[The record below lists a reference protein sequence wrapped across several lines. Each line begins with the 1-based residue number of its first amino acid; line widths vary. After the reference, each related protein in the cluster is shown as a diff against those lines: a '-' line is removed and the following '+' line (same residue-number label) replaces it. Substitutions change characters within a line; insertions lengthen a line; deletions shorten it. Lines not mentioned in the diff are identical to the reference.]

1 MGFRF
6 RKSFKIAPGIKLNL
20 GKKSAGISVGGKYG
34 GLSFNSKSGARARAT
49 AYGTGLSY
57 STKIGGKKKVSKKTN
72 NGTGGGCL
80 LTCLK
85 GMGILCLISLLLV
98 FGWIAGLVWL
108 IFFRKK
114 LNDEPEKQK
123 KQTII
128 VSVLSVI
135 SFVFLIYSL
144 LSDHSSTI
152 EEIPDSST
160 AIEESAPIVS
170 TEETDIISEESTT
183 MITESEPTETSV
195 ATTAPSQET
204 TPENTPGS
212 TVEST
217 PTITP
222 TEAPTPSPTSV
233 AEVSDQPTSRPT
245 VVESTESEQIN
256 SGDSTIMV
264 WIDDTA
270 KRYHKSNGCG
280 MNNAYQVT
288 LDEAKAKGKTA
299 CGRCYGK

>member
-57 STKIGGKKKVSKKTN
+57 STKIGGKRKVSKKTN
-72 NGTGGGCL
+72 TGTGGGCL

-85 GMGILCLISLLLV
+85 GMGILCLISFLLV

-114 LNDEPEKQK
+114 LNSEPEKQK

-128 VSVLSVI
+128 VSVLSAL
-135 SFVFLIYSL
+135 SFIFLVYSL
-144 LSDHSSTI
+144 LSEPSSTK
-152 EEIPDSST
+152 EEISASSM

-170 TEETDIISEESTT
+170 TEEADKTSEEPATT
-183 MITESEPTETSV
+183 TTKSGPAETPV
-195 ATTAPSQET
+195 ATMTPPSET
-204 TPENTPGS
+204 TPTNTPAL
-212 TVEST
+212 TVE
-217 PTITP
+217 PTP
-222 TEAPTPSPTSV
+222 TEAPTSSPAPAPETTV
-233 AEVSDQPTSRPT
+233 QPASGSNA
-245 VVESTESEQIN
+245 VESTESEQIK
-256 SGDSTIMV
+256 SGDSAIMV

>member
-1 MGFRF
+1 M
-6 RKSFKIAPGIKLNL
+6 S
-20 GKKSAGISVGGKYG
+20 KK
-34 GLSFNSKSGARARAT
+34 NSKNS
-49 AYGTGLSY
+49 
-57 STKIGGKKKVSKKTN
+57 
-72 NGTGGGCL
+72 GGGCL
-80 LTCLK
+80 LLCLK
-85 GMGILCLISLLLV
+85 SMGILCLISLLFV
-98 FGWIAGLVWL
+98 FGWIAGLIWL

-114 LNDEPEKQK
+114 LNDEPDKQR

-128 VSVLSVI
+128 ISVLSAI

-144 LSDHSSTI
+144 LSDPSSTM
-152 EEIPDSST
+152 EEIPASST
-160 AIEESAPIVS
+160 AIEESAPILS
-170 TEETDIISEESTT
+170 TEETDITSEESTT
-183 MITESEPTETSV
+183 TTTESEPTETPV
-195 ATTAPSQET
+195 ATTAPSPET
-204 TPENTPGS
+204 TPENTPES

-222 TEAPTPSPTSV
+222 TEPPTPSPTSA